1 MGDEFYLSLAID
13 KAWDYQLLTY
23 PNPAVGAVILDENG
37 KILSICAHQKAG
49 DAHAELNATKEALE
63 SKDSSLKSI
72 FAATKNP
79 NELYNLIIQNHRNL
93 LKNSTYYVTLEPCAH
108 QGKTPPCA
116 SLILAMGAKRVVIG
130 SRDYGEHAKGGAEFL
145 AQNGV
150 EVKLDVCKARCD
162 ELLEPFLRWQS
173 GNFTFFKIA
182 LTQNGVATGGVISNL
197 ASRTHT
203 HRIRALV
210 ELMVVGGATVCTD
223 RPTLD
228 ARLISGRAPDILIYS
243 SKTEF
248 DLQIPLFNIPNRK
261 VEISNSIEPAF
272 KKRFVMI
279 EGGENFLRN
288 LDSRVDWILI
298 YRSNEFKS
306 ANNINLDMK
315 VKILHRSI
323 FGDGELLWCK
333 RLDLG
338 INA

>member
-1 MGDEFYLSLAID
+1 MGDEFYLSLAIN

-49 DAHAELNATKEALE
+49 EAHAELNATKEALE
-63 SKDSSLKSI
+63 SKDSSLKTI
-72 FAATKNP
+72 FAAAKNP

-93 LKNSTYYVTLEPCAH
+93 LKNSTYYVTLEPCTH

-150 EVKLDVCKARCD
+150 KVKLDVCKARCD

-173 GNFTFFKIA
+173 GNFIFFKIA
-182 LTQNGVATGGVISNL
+182 LSQNGVATGGVISNL

-203 HRIRALV
+203 HHLRSLV
-210 ELMVVGGATVCTD
+210 DLMVIGGATVRID

>member
-1 MGDEFYLSLAID
+1 MSDEFYLSLAID

-49 DAHAELNATKEALE
+49 EAHAELNATKEALE

-72 FAATKNP
+72 FAAAKNP

-145 AQNGV
+145 AKNGV

-173 GNFTFFKIA
+173 GNFIFFKIA
-182 LTQNGVATGGVISNL
+182 LSQNGVATGGVISNL

-203 HRIRALV
+203 HRLRALA

>member
-13 KAWDYQLLTY
+13 KAWDCQLLTY

-37 KILSICAHQKAG
+37 QILSIANHQMSG
-49 DAHAELNATKEALE
+49 FPHAELNATKEALE
-63 SKDSSLKSI
+63 AKNSSLKEL
-72 FAATKNP
+72 FATAKNA
-79 NELYNLIIQNHRNL
+79 NELYNLIIKNHQNL
-93 LKNSTYYVTLEPCAH
+93 LKNSTYYVTLEPCVH

-116 SLILAMGAKRVVIG
+116 NLILAMGAKRVVIG
-130 SRDYGEHAKGGAEFL
+130 SRDYGKHARGGADLL
-145 AQNGV
+145 AQNGI

-203 HRIRALV
+203 HHLRSLV
-210 ELMVVGGATVCTD
+210 DLMVIGGATVRID

-228 ARLISGRAPDILIYS
+228 ARLFSKKSPDILIYS
-243 SKTEF
+243 SYANF
-248 DLQIPLFNIPNRK
+248 DPKISLFNIPNRE
-261 VEISNSIEPAF
+261 VIISNSLDLAF

-333 RLDLG
+333 RVDMG
-338 INA
+338 VNS

>member
-116 SLILAMGAKRVVIG
+116 SLILAMGARRVVIG
-130 SRDYGEHAKGGAEFL
+130 SKDLGEHAKGGAKL
-145 AQNGV
+145 LSDNGV
-150 EVKLDVCKARCD
+150 EIDIGVCTKECD

-203 HRIRALV
+203 HHLRSLV
-210 ELMVVGGATVCTD
+210 DLMVIGGATVRID

-228 ARLISGRAPDILIYS
+228 ARLFSKKSPDILIYS
-243 SKTEF
+243 SYANF
-248 DLQIPLFNIPNRK
+248 DPKISLFNIPNRE
-261 VEISNSIEPAF
+261 VIISNSLDLAF

>member
-13 KAWDYQLLTY
+13 KAWDCQLLTY
-23 PNPAVGAVILDENG
+23 PNPAVGAVVLDENG
-37 KILSICAHQKAG
+37 QILSVANHQMAG
-49 DAHAELNATKEALE
+49 LPHAELNATKQALE
-63 SKDSSLKSI
+63 AKDSRLKEL
-72 FAATKNP
+72 FATAKNT
-79 NELYNLIIQNHRNL
+79 NDLYNLIIKNHQNL

-116 SLILAMGAKRVVIG
+116 NLILAMGAKRVVIG

-203 HRIRALV
+203 HHLRALA

-261 VEISNSIEPAF
+261 VEISNSIESAF
-272 KKRFVMI
+272 KKSFVMI

-306 ANNINLDMK
+306 MRGISLDFRL
-315 VKILHRSI
+315 KIMHKTTL
-323 FGDGELLWCK
+323 GDGELLWCK

>member
-49 DAHAELNATKEALE
+49 EAHAELNATKEALE
-63 SKDSSLKSI
+63 SKDSSLKTI
-72 FAATKNP
+72 FATAKNP

-145 AQNGV
+145 TQNGV
-150 EVKLDVCKARCD
+150 EIKLDVCKARCD

-203 HRIRALV
+203 HHLRSLV
-210 ELMVVGGATVCTD
+210 DLMVIGGATVRID

-228 ARLISGRAPDILIYS
+228 ARLFSKKSPDILIYS
-243 SKTEF
+243 SYANF
-248 DLQIPLFNIPNRK
+248 DPKISLFNIPNRE
-261 VEISNSIEPAF
+261 VIISNSLDLAF

>member
-49 DAHAELNATKEALE
+49 EAHAELNATKEALE

-72 FAATKNP
+72 FAAAKNP

-116 SLILAMGAKRVVIG
+116 SLILAMGARRVVIG
-130 SRDYGEHAKGGAEFL
+130 SRDLGEHAKGGAKLL
-145 AQNGV
+145 ADNGV
-150 EVKLDVCKARCD
+150 EIGIGVCAKECD
-162 ELLEPFLRWQS
+162 KLLEPFLRWQS

-203 HRIRALV
+203 HRIRALA
-210 ELMVVGGATVCTD
+210 ELMVVGGATVYTD

>member
-49 DAHAELNATKEALE
+49 EAHAELNATKEALE

-72 FAATKNP
+72 FAAAKNP

-145 AQNGV
+145 AKNGV

-173 GNFTFFKIA
+173 GNFIFFKIA
-182 LTQNGVATGGVISNL
+182 LSQNGVATGGVISNL

-203 HRIRALV
+203 HRLRALA
-210 ELMVVGGATVCTD
+210 ELMIAGGATVCTD

-323 FGDGELLWCK
+323 FGDGELFWCK

>member
-37 KILSICAHQKAG
+37 KILSVCAHQKAG
-49 DAHAELNATKEALE
+49 EAHAELNATKEALE

-72 FAATKNP
+72 FAAAKNP

-173 GNFTFFKIA
+173 GNFIFFKIA

-203 HRIRALV
+203 HHLRALA

-323 FGDGELLWCK
+323 FGDGELLWCN

>member
-23 PNPAVGAVILDENG
+23 PNPAVGAVILDENS

-49 DAHAELNATKEALE
+49 EAHAELNATKEALE

-72 FAATKNP
+72 FAAAKNP

-108 QGKTPPCA
+108 QCKTPPCA

-145 AQNGV
+145 AKNGV

-173 GNFTFFKIA
+173 GNFIFFKIA

-203 HRIRALV
+203 HRLRALA

>member
-1 MGDEFYLSLAID
+1 MGDEFYLSLAIN

-49 DAHAELNATKEALE
+49 EAHAELNATKEALE

-72 FAATKNP
+72 FAAAKNP

-116 SLILAMGAKRVVIG
+116 SLILAMGARRVVIG

-150 EVKLDVCKARCD
+150 EVKLDVCKTRCD

-173 GNFTFFKIA
+173 GNFIFFKIA
-182 LTQNGVATGGVISNL
+182 LSQNGVATGGVISNL

-203 HRIRALV
+203 HRLRALA

-248 DLQIPLFNIPNRK
+248 DLQIPLFNIPNRE
-261 VEISNSIEPAF
+261 VIISNSLDLAF

>member
-37 KILSICAHQKAG
+37 KILSIYAHQKAG
-49 DAHAELNATKEALE
+49 EAHAELNATKEALE

-72 FAATKNP
+72 FAAAKNP

-145 AQNGV
+145 AKNGV

-173 GNFTFFKIA
+173 GNFIFFKIA
-182 LTQNGVATGGVISNL
+182 LSQNGVATGGVISNL

-203 HRIRALV
+203 HRLRALA

>member
-1 MGDEFYLSLAID
+1 MSDEFYLSLAVN

-49 DAHAELNATKEALE
+49 EAHAELNATKEALE

-162 ELLEPFLRWQS
+162 ELIEPFLRWQS

-203 HRIRALV
+203 HRLRALA
-210 ELMVVGGATVCTD
+210 ELMIVGGATVCTD

>member
-49 DAHAELNATKEALE
+49 EAHAELNATKEALE
-63 SKDSSLKSI
+63 SKDSSLKTI
-72 FAATKNP
+72 FATAKNP

-116 SLILAMGAKRVVIG
+116 SLILAIGAKRVVIG

-173 GNFTFFKIA
+173 GNFIFFKIA
-182 LTQNGVATGGVISNL
+182 LSQNGVATGGVISNL

-203 HRIRALV
+203 HRIRELA
-210 ELMVVGGATVCTD
+210 ELMIVGGATVCTD

>member
-1 MGDEFYLSLAID
+1 MSDEFYLSLAIN

-49 DAHAELNATKEALE
+49 EAHAELNATKEALE

-72 FAATKNP
+72 FAAAKNP

-116 SLILAMGAKRVVIG
+116 SLILAMGARRVVIG

-162 ELLEPFLRWQS
+162 ELIEPFLRWQS
-173 GNFTFFKIA
+173 GNFIFFKIA

-203 HRIRALV
+203 HRLRALA

-228 ARLISGRAPDILIYS
+228 ARLFSKKSPDILIYS
-243 SKTEF
+243 SYANF
-248 DLQIPLFNIPNRK
+248 DPKISLFNIPNRE
-261 VEISNSIEPAF
+261 VIISNSLDLAF

-279 EGGENFLRN
+279 EGGENFLKN

>member
-1 MGDEFYLSLAID
+1 MSDEFYLSLAID

-23 PNPAVGAVILDENG
+23 PNPTVGAVILDENG

-49 DAHAELNATKEALE
+49 EAHAELNATKEALE

-72 FAATKNP
+72 FAAAKNP

-116 SLILAMGAKRVVIG
+116 SLILAMDAKRVVIG
-130 SRDYGEHAKGGAEFL
+130 SRDLGEHAKGGAEFL
-145 AQNGV
+145 AKNGV

-173 GNFTFFKIA
+173 GNFIFFKIA
-182 LTQNGVATGGVISNL
+182 LSQNGVATGGVISNL

-203 HRIRALV
+203 HRLRALA
-210 ELMVVGGATVCTD
+210 ELMIVGGATVCTD